1 MTLAAAGTN
10 SFPTPLT
17 WMDRLF
23 LAVIISGLLVVATA
37 MSLLVLPND
46 SVTLLRPPPAP
57 SMPTGQVRPRPMN
70 EDGTELQV
78 GARNRD

>member
-1 MTLAAAGTN
+1 MRAAAGTK
-10 SFPTPLT
+10 SFPVPLS

-23 LAVIISGLLVVATA
+23 LAVIISGLLVMATVL
-37 MSLLVLPND
+37 SLLVLPND

-70 EDGTELQV
+70 EDGTALQV
-78 GARNRD
+78 GARDRD